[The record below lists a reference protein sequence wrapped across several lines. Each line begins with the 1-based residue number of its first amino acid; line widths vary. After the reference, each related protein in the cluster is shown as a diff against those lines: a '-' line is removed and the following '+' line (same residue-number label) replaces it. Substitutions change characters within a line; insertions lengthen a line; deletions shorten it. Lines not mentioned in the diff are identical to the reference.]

1 MLSLLP
7 GLYLG
12 WGIGANDT
20 ANAFGPQVGANVVTL
35 RRATALTAAFGFLGA
50 VVEGQKIFPSLG
62 GFTHLSLEMSVVAA
76 LAAAINVNVM
86 TRFGMPVSTS
96 HAIIGALIGVG
107 FAERAGFNIP
117 IVMKVATSMVAT
129 PVGAA
134 TIAYLIYTGLAALA
148 AGRLGSTL
156 SFQRS
161 VRYAAVV
168 VGCYAAYAM
177 GANNVGNA
185 MAPYV
190 AVGAIGT
197 SSGAALGGAA
207 IALGVLTYSHRV
219 IMVVGKQITALD
231 PISALVAT
239 MATAITVHLFTQ
251 IGVPVSTSQAIVGA
265 VVGVGLTKGV
275 MGVNRRTLMVIP
287 AGWVISVTGSGA
299 AAWLFL
305 MAYRM
310 IR

>member
-20 ANAFGPQVGANVVTL
+20 ANAFGPQVGANIVTL
-35 RRATALTAAFGFLGA
+35 RRAAVLTAAFGFLGA
-50 VVEGQKIFPSLG
+50 VVEGQKIFPALG

-76 LAAAINVNVM
+76 LAAAINVHVM

-117 IVMKVATSMVAT
+117 IVMRVATSMVAT

-134 TIAYLIYTGLAALA
+134 TIAYLIYRGLAALA
-148 AGRLGSTL
+148 AGRLGSAL
-156 SFQRS
+156 FFQRS
-161 VRYAAVV
+161 VQYAAVV
-168 VGCYAAYAM
+168 IGCYAAYAM

-190 AVGAIGT
+190 AVGVIGA

-219 IMVVGKQITALD
+219 MAVVGKQITALD

-239 MATAITVHLFTQ
+239 TATAITIHLFTQ
-251 IGVPVSTSQAIVGA
+251 IGIPVSTSQAIVGA
-265 VVGVGLTKGV
+265 VVGVGLTKGI

-287 AGWVISVTGSGA
+287 AGWVISVAGSGTT
-299 AAWLFL
+299 AWLL
-305 MAYRM
+305 LVVYRL

>member
-20 ANAFGPQVGANVVTL
+20 ANAFGPQVGANIVTL
-35 RRATALTAAFGFLGA
+35 RRAAVLTAAFGLLGA
-50 VVEGQKIFPSLG
+50 VVEGQKIFPALG
-62 GFTHLSLEMSVVAA
+62 GFTHLSLEMSVVAV
-76 LAAAINVNVM
+76 LSTAIVVNVM
-86 TRFGMPVSTS
+86 TRLGLPISTS
-96 HAIIGALIGVG
+96 HAIVGALIGVG

-117 IVMKVATSMVAT
+117 IVMKVATSMLAT

-134 TIAYLIYTGLAALA
+134 TIAYLIYRALAALA
-148 AGRLGSTL
+148 AGRLGSAL
-156 SFQRS
+156 FFHLS

-168 VGCYAAYAM
+168 IGCYAAYAM

-190 AVGAIGT
+190 AVGVIGA

-239 MATAITVHLFTQ
+239 TATAITVHLFTQ
-251 IGVPVSTSQAIVGA
+251 LGIPVSTSQAIVGA
-265 VVGVGLTKGV
+265 VVGVGLTKGI

-287 AGWVISVTGSGA
+287 AGWVISVAGSGA
-299 AAWLFL
+299 AAWLFI

-310 IR
+310 IQ